1 MNSGRGRIFHTGKE
15 KVPLPS
21 TDVDDDYEDESKD
34 RDPHFI
40 GKKDKSWRLGAHGGK
55 PKA

>member
-40 GKKDKSWRLGAHGGK
+40 GKKDKSWRLGARGRK